1 MLTVETSGVLL
12 GLLSYTVFFF
22 TYPCLSQI
30 LPLGDSYRSLKNDGD
45 RGEWNTRVCSNANA
59 LLISLPSLSVYLSS
73 LHLYGLDQHSQ
84 RCQNLD
90 DHAKFYGC
98 ALGSY
103 FLVDSLVVLWY
114 RKTMGMF
121 YSTLVHHFCGVW
133 GNINAVLIGSPNL
146 YCIWFFVC
154 EISTPMVN
162 LRWFLAKS
170 GYDASNST
178 LYVVNGLAMVLV
190 FGLVRVFPLPWTL
203 YLHWARDWDTL
214 GKVKYASEFET
225 IYGFSYQKYWFCML
239 AVFCVLQTNWWILMV
254 KGALKAM
261 RKTPPKKDD

>member
-30 LPLGDSYRSLKNDGD
+30 LPLGDSYRSLK
-45 RGEWNTRVCSNANA
+45 TMVVAARVRSNANA
-59 LLISLPSLSVYLSS
+59 PLINLPSLPVYLSS

-114 RKTMGMF
+114 RETMGMV

-133 GNINAVLIGSPNL
+133 GA
-146 YCIWFFVC
+146 
-154 EISTPMVN
+154 T
-162 LRWFLAKS
+162 
-170 GYDASNST
+170 
-178 LYVVNGLAMVLV
+178 
-190 FGLVRVFPLPWTL
+190 
-203 YLHWARDWDTL
+203 
-214 GKVKYASEFET
+214 
-225 IYGFSYQKYWFCML
+225 
-239 AVFCVLQTNWWILMV
+239 
-254 KGALKAM
+254 
-261 RKTPPKKDD
+261 